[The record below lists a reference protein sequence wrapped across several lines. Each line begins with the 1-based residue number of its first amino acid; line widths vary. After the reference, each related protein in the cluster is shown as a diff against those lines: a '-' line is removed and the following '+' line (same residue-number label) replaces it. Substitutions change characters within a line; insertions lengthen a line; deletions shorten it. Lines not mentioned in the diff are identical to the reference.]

1 MSGSSPSCLGQA
13 DRSDEPRIARALA
26 TVGGHLAIGRGGF
39 TLWYDW
45 GCRLSGY
52 DVEPMKAACIAAGLP
67 VIDSREVPFKEVC
80 RLAVGGPMIA
90 VGEAPG
96 EPPFG
101 TLSYAA
107 LVVVATAY
115 RAAGAEVDNL
125 EPASDLP
132 G

>member
-1 MSGSSPSCLGQA
+1 MSVLSPSCLEQV
-13 DRSDEPRIARALA
+13 DRDDLDRIARALA
-26 TVGGHLAIGRGGF
+26 TVGGHLAIGRGGY

-52 DVEPMKAACIAAGLP
+52 DGEPMKAACIAAGLP
-67 VIDSREVPFKEVC
+67 VIDGREVPFEEVC

-101 TLSYAA
+101 AQSYAPLA
-107 LVVVATAY
+107 AVAAAY
-115 RAAGAEVDNL
+115 REAGAEVHNL
-125 EPASDLP
+125 EPASQLSA
-132 G
+132 